1 MASVPWLA
9 ELPQVPLYESYGET
23 MGANKL
29 SFSGDV
35 GDPIERV
42 RFTAVS
48 DPATMTFYM
57 TRAQYAAFRNYY
69 KVTLGHGVLLF
80 NLYDRVLQAVKEYK
94 IASDP
99 AMFPVGPDG
108 FKVSFDVLRKP

>member
-1 MASVPWLA
+1 MASIPWLA
-9 ELPQVPLYESYGET
+9 ELPQTPLYETYAET
-23 MGANKL
+23 LGANKL

-48 DPATMTFYM
+48 DPISMTFHM
-57 TRAQYAAFRNYY
+57 TAAQYLLFRNFY
-69 KVTLGHGVLLF
+69 KVTLDHGVLLF
-80 NLYDRVLQAVKEYK
+80 NLYDKILGDSKEYK

-99 AMFPVGPDG
+99 VMVPTGPNG
-108 FKVSFDVLRKP
+108 RKVSFNVLRKP

>member
-9 ELPQVPLYESYGET
+9 ELPQVPLYESYAET
-23 MGANKL
+23 LGSNKL

-48 DPATMTFYM
+48 DPGSMTFHM
-57 TRAQYAAFRNYY
+57 TAAQYLLFREFY

-80 NLYDRVLQAVKEYK
+80 NLTDKVLGGIREYK
-94 IASDP
+94 ITSDP
-99 AMFPVGPDG
+99 VMVPTGPDG
-108 FKVSFDVLRKP
+108 RKVSFSVSRKP